1 MYLTAVNKTP
11 LLVVQV
17 DVTQNESLG
26 DFHYRTY
33 APGIGMAQCDGVY
46 AVNLVYVNR
55 YGSELMREADIL
67 VLNNI
72 CDADVLPIIRDR
84 KSRGKLTLYELCDDL
99 DEIPPSSPVRGF
111 YAQPKNMLLVKR
123 LANYCDALQFSS
135 PELFRKY
142 GYLNDYAVIFENQM
156 LSIPPERPRNPKDR
170 VIVGWGGSAG
180 HLQDMANISEC
191 LAGWILS
198 RSDVQLYLM
207 GSESIRDLFRKLP
220 ENKIRYFAPGPLEQY
235 YDFMSRLDIGI
246 APLEDTPFNRAR
258 SDIKFLEYA
267 AYGVAPV
274 VQAAGPYLYSVRN
287 GRTGI
292 LFAATDGLISAL
304 DYLVANPSER
314 RAISANARE
323 YALRERNQLTRGRD
337 RIDYYRNLMS
347 AKRDSVSLSGSRAI
361 HVFDKMSNCQGAK
374 RTGRHLHLSS
384 TRYELL
390 LQQGLL
396 ASDPGEA
403 RDIFREAA
411 AMEPSLYVPHLYGS
425 PVAADPVAALKK
437 AAELNPE
444 SIVSWI
450 HLGKVHSSRKM
461 IAEAVESFN
470 TAASIFPGYELPYI
484 ECAGV
489 LKEHG
494 LKKDAVELMKK
505 AIETIP
511 WVIRDKAAC

>member
-1 MYLTAVNKTP
+1 MHFKKLDESP

-17 DVTQNESLG
+17 DVTQDESLG

-33 APGIGMAQCDGVY
+33 APGVGMAQCDGVY
-46 AVNLVYVNR
+46 TVNLVYVNR

-72 CDADVLPIIRDR
+72 CDADVLPVIRDR
-84 KSRGKLTLYELCDDL
+84 KSRGKLTVYELCDDL

-111 YAQPKNMLLVKR
+111 YSQPKNMLLIKR
-123 LANYCDALQFSS
+123 LAHYCDALQFSS

-156 LSIPPERPRNPKDR
+156 LSIPPERPRNLKDR

-180 HLQDMANISEC
+180 HLRDMANISEG
-191 LAGWILS
+191 LANWITG
-198 RSDVQLYLM
+198 RSDAQLFIM
-207 GSESIRDLFRKLP
+207 GSESIGDLFKKIP
-220 ENKIRYFAPGPLEQY
+220 ENKIKYCTPGSLEKY
-235 YDFMSRLDIGI
+235 YGFLSHLDIGL

-267 AYGVAPV
+267 AHGVAPV
-274 VQAAGPYLYSVRN
+274 VQATGPYLYSVRN

-292 LFAATDGLISAL
+292 LFTTTDGLISTL

-314 RAISANARE
+314 LAISVNARE
-323 YALRERNQLTRGRD
+323 YALRERNQLTRGGD
-337 RIDYYRNLMS
+337 RIDYYRNL
-347 AKRDSVSLSGSRAI
+347 LSTKQRIGGLNGGRTLDI
-361 HVFDKMSNCQGAK
+361 FDKMCNCPGAV
-374 RTGRHLHLSS
+374 RTGRHLHLGS

-396 ASDPGEA
+396 ASDPGES
-403 RDIFREAA
+403 RDVFREAA
-411 AMEPSLYVPHLYGS
+411 AMEPSLYVPYLYGS
-425 PVAADPVAALKK
+425 PVAADPVEALKK

-450 HLGKVHSSRKM
+450 HLGKAYSSRKM
-461 IAEAVESFN
+461 IAEAIESFN

-484 ECAGV
+484 ECAGF
-489 LKEHG
+489 LKAHG
-494 LKKDAVELMKK
+494 LKKEAVELMKK

-511 WVIRDKAAC
+511 RVIRDKAAC